1 MKGGEDILVYSKNGN
16 LIIESKIIRVRE
28 IISYQHIDDI
38 IIKHVNEVYD
48 HEMDI
53 FLSQSVKYENAGNNL
68 IHKILF
74 QIFLLFHQNKRKV
87 NISQSNEDLLII
99 LNEIKSNLP
108 KTVIPPDLDKS
119 LFWKEV
125 SDNHSF
131 PLVKLVFSKN
141 NLSLFEVLKKYN
153 KYHEK

>member
-16 LIIESKIIRVRE
+16 LIIESKIIKIRE

-74 QIFLLFHQNKRKV
+74 LIFLLFHQNKRTV
-87 NISQSNEDLLII
+87 NVSQSNEDLLII
-99 LNEIKSNLP
+99 LSEIKNYLP
-108 KTVIPPDLDKS
+108 KTIIPSEIDKS

-131 PLVKLVFSKN
+131 SLVKLVFSKS
-141 NLSLFEVLKKYN
+141 NLSLFEVLKA
-153 KYHEK
+153 